1 MEFYGTHLLRGP
13 EGTKVVM
20 VSELCMDSIEKFILS
35 NRNHAPF
42 CTRNKVLHW
51 AVQIVDALCFIHGKE
66 LSHQNL
72 KLKNVLVSMCFSLA
86 SYNSVVLKPLTLM

>member
-1 MEFYGTHLLRGP
+1 
-13 EGTKVVM
+13 M
-20 VSELCMDSIEKFILS
+20 VSELCMDSIETYILS
-35 NRNHAPF
+35 NRDHAPF
-42 CTRNKVLHW
+42 RTRKKVLHW

-86 SYNSVVLKPLTLM
+86 SYDSDLCCFKTINSYVM

>member
-20 VSELCMDSIEKFILS
+20 VSELCKDSIEKYILS
-35 NRNHAPF
+35 NRDQAPF

-51 AVQIVDALCFIHGKE
+51 AVQIVDALCFIHSKE

-72 KLKNVLVSMCFSLA
+72 KLKNVLVSKYSLLA
-86 SYNSVVLKPLTLM
+86 SYLN